1 MEDALLDAVEQASAT
16 PGRTFTYPADA
27 PSRPCP
33 NVLRSKDGRC
43 SFVKCPYDHD
53 LTRIN
58 AFCIELIASNP
69 AYSKAATAALVSK
82 HGPDGGHEEHC
93 AEYIRRSRDEGYG
106 HPQPRGP
113 RAPVILQRPSGIGP
127 RAGLVQIS
135 TSPSAAYQYPS
146 DENEGL
152 DDVGAIET
160 ADTRPDVSLEDI
172 LAAATSLR

>member
-1 MEDALLDAVEQASAT
+1 M
-16 PGRTFTYPADA
+16 R
-27 PSRPCP
+27 
-33 NVLRSKDGRC
+33 
-43 SFVKCPYDHD
+43 
-53 LTRIN
+53 
-58 AFCIELIASNP
+58 
-69 AYSKAATAALVSK
+69 
-82 HGPDGGHEEHC
+82 
-93 AEYIRRSRDEGYG
+93 GYG

-146 DENEGL
+146 DEDEGL

-172 LAAATSLR
+172 LELEATLSAISTLQLQAFVNTYRIYPGGEAETATPVTSTASLLTDTGATRGSYGDTAYFESHPQLCKHYRKVHSEAIITKRR